1 MKKEEKTLFEQMYET
16 GEERFSRFAKEVVTH
31 PTFSL
36 MIEKALRNALATK
49 GKVDQNVDHFLN
61 LLNIPSK
68 SDYNKLLAKIET
80 LQGSLVNL
88 NIKFDRLLASLERLQ
103 NPLPRKRKSSTAAKS
118 SGKDPS
124 SR

>member
-1 MKKEEKTLFEQMYET
+1 MKKEEKTLFEKMYET
-16 GEERFSRFAKEVVTH
+16 GEERFSRFAKEFVTH
-31 PTFSL
+31 PTFSS

-49 GKVDQNVDHFLN
+49 GKVDQNFDHLLN

-88 NIKFDRLLASLERLQ
+88 NIKFDRLLASLERMQ
-103 NPLPRKRKSSTAAKS
+103 NPPRRKRKPSTATKDS
-118 SGKDPS
+118 EKDPS
-124 SR
+124 NN

>member
-31 PTFSL
+31 PTFSS

-88 NIKFDRLLASLERLQ
+88 NIKFDRLLASFERMQKLRRQ
-103 NPLPRKRKSSTAAKS
+103 RKSSTKAKPPE
-118 SGKDPS
+118 KNPS
-124 SR
+124 NG

>member
-1 MKKEEKTLFEQMYET
+1 MKKEEKTLFEKMYET
-16 GEERFSRFAKEVVTH
+16 GEERFSRFAKEIVTH
-31 PTFSL
+31 PTFSS

-88 NIKFDRLLASLERLQ
+88 NIKFDRLLASFERIQ
-103 NPLPRKRKSSTAAKS
+103 KPPRRKRKSSAAAKS
-118 SGKDPS
+118 PEKDPPS
-124 SR
+124 N